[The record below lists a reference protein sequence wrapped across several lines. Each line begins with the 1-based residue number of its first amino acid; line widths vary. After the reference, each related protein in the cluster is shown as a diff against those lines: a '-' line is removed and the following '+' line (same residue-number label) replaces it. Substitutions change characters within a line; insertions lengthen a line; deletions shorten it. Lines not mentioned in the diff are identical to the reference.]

1 MMLACERLS
10 RPIALIGCD
19 DLAPRIGAV
28 LRGWRFREA
37 PYSDQPA
44 PVITIRKAPK
54 GYGIESPWRPSP
66 AVYRDR
72 VDAVCSYIVDL
83 IKALVADDPALLCLH
98 AGGVEIG
105 GRLVVFPSR
114 YRAGKTTLAEYLA
127 AAGTRVY
134 ADDVLPIDER
144 ANEGVAPGVQPR
156 LRLPLPEGV
165 DGAFRAFVQRR
176 SGPANR
182 RYLYLDLGD
191 DRLASLGEQAPIGA
205 FVLLKRGPA
214 GAPSLTPVG
223 KSEMLKRVILRNF
236 ATVVPAADIL
246 DRLYD
251 VVGDAQCF
259 ALRYGDGAAAAALLK
274 DAFGHWPPTPARKRG
289 GPARRGA
296 GAVPEAVGGGD
307 AVFRRHPEIVER
319 ALGDELF
326 LVDRSGEA
334 IYHLNAISAALWRLL
349 AEPTT
354 VQGAASVLHRA
365 FPDIA
370 KGRIERDVRALLADL
385 AARKLVSAAS

>member
-19 DLAPRIGAV
+19 DLAPRIAAV
-28 LRGWRFREA
+28 LCGWRFREA

-44 PVITIRKAPK
+44 PVITIRKAAK
-54 GYGIESPWRPSP
+54 GYRIESPWRPSP

-72 VDAVCSYIVDL
+72 VDAVCSFIVDL

-114 YRAGKTTLAEYLA
+114 YRAGKSTFAAYLA

-182 RYLYLDLGD
+182 ALPLPRSRRRPA
-191 DRLASLGEQAPIGA
+191 RLAQ
-205 FVLLKRGPA
+205 RA
-214 GAPSLTPVG
+214 GADR
-223 KSEMLKRVILRNF
+223 RVC
-236 ATVVPAADIL
+236 PA
-246 DRLYD
+246 
-251 VVGDAQCF
+251 Q
-259 ALRYGDGAAAAALLK
+259 
-274 DAFGHWPPTPARKRG
+274 AR
-289 GPARRGA
+289 A
-296 GAVPEAVGGGD
+296 GQ
-307 AVFRRHPEIVER
+307 R
-319 ALGDELF
+319 
-326 LVDRSGEA
+326 
-334 IYHLNAISAALWRLL
+334 
-349 AEPTT
+349 AEPDARG
-354 VQGAASVLHRA
+354 Q
-365 FPDIA
+365 
-370 KGRIERDVRALLADL
+370 ERNAQACHP
-385 AARKLVSAAS
+385 A